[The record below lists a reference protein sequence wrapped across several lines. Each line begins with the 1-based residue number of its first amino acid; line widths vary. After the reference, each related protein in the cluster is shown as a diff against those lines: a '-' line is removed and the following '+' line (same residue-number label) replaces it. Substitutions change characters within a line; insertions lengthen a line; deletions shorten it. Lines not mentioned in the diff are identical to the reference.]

1 MKTEA
6 TPEVYK
12 PTPEE
17 TEAWEKSKAEAKA
30 RSDART
36 SDPEYQENIRLLR
49 EKIKNSDWKPVNLR
63 AALSW
68 SDDE

>member
-17 TEAWEKSKAEAKA
+17 TEAWEKSKAEVKPLKGV
-30 RSDART
+30 SEEDM
-36 SDPEYQENIRLLR
+36 RLLR
-49 EKIKNSDWKPVNLR
+49 EKIANSDWKPVNLR

-68 SDDE
+68 SDEE